1 MKPKILSVDPKRIDL
16 DELRTI
22 SGELLRGKL
31 VAFPTETVYGI
42 AACIHAPQAVNRLYE
57 LKGRDRNKPFSYHI
71 GNLVTLERLHIVQS
85 RIFRYL
91 AHLFWPGPVTFIAL
105 DRKDEKVGLRFPKHP
120 IAQKLLDGCSE
131 PVVATSANRSLDRS
145 PVTVDDV
152 LHNFPDQIDIVIDG
166 GKCEWGKDSTVVDVV
181 QSPPQ
186 VLRRGT
192 LIDEVEEAIRKIQ
205 LARYPRRK
213 ILIVCTGN
221 TCRSPMAE
229 GWLKAE
235 LKRKGLEEQIEV
247 SSCGICAR
255 EGSSPTA
262 EAILTMKNDEIS
274 VDGFRSHLCRRED
287 VIFADLILAM
297 GEEHER
303 FVVNLY
309 PPAKDRVIVLGIE
322 DPIGM
327 TIDFYERCY
336 RSIQEKLAKVWDQ
349 VVQ

>member
-1 MKPKILSVDPKRIDL
+1 MKPRILPLDPKQIDQ

-22 SGELLRGKL
+22 SGELLRGKV
-31 VAFPTETVYGI
+31 VAFPTETVYGL
-42 AACIHAPQAVNRLYE
+42 AACVRSPQAVSRLYE

-71 GNLVTLERLHIVQS
+71 GSLVTLERLDIVQS

-91 AHLFWPGPVTFIAL
+91 ANLFWPGPVTFIAL
-105 DRKDEKVGLRFPKHP
+105 NRRDEKVGIRFPKHP
-120 IAQKLLDGCSE
+120 IAQKLLDWCSE
-131 PVVATSANRSLDRS
+131 PVLATSANRSGDRS
-145 PVTVDDV
+145 PQTADDV
-152 LHNFPDQIDIVIDG
+152 LRNFPDQIDIVIDS
-166 GKCEWGKDSTVVDVV
+166 GKCEGGSDSTIVDVV
-181 QSPPQ
+181 QRPPQ
-186 VLRRGT
+186 VLRRGPW
-192 LIDEVEEAIRKIQ
+192 IDRVEEAIRKIE
-205 LARYPRRK
+205 LGRYPRRK

-255 EGSSPTA
+255 EGASATA
-262 EAILTMKNDEIS
+262 EAVLTLRNDEIS
-274 VDGFRSHLCRRED
+274 VEGFQSHLCRRED

-303 FVVNLY
+303 FIVNLY
-309 PPAKDRVIVLGIE
+309 PPVKDRVIILGIE

-327 TIDFYERCY
+327 TLDFYERCY
-336 RSIQEKLAKVWDQ
+336 RSIQEKLSKVWDH